1 MGLGL
6 GLPCRSWKG
15 LAICI
20 RSSISL
26 SCRRLAAAV
35 SIIICSALIAPPTA
49 REMLRA
55 CIACCRCHLAF
66 CASAAS
72 CTSSFRLS
80 ATCAGVWC
88 AVSSR

>member
-1 MGLGL
+1 MGSGL

-35 SIIICSALIAPPTA
+35 SIIIPSALIAPPTA

-55 CIACCRCHLAF
+55 CIAARVGLGLGLGLGCGVRVRVRLAH
-66 CASAAS
+66 
-72 CTSSFRLS
+72 RKP
-80 ATCAGVWC
+80 
-88 AVSSR
+88 